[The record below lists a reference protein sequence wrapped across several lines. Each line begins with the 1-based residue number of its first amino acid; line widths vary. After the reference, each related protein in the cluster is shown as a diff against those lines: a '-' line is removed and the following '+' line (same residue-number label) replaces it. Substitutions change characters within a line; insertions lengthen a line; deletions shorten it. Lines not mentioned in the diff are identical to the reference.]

1 MDKNILKARA
11 ERLKKLMT
19 EKGMDVLVAIS
30 PENVLYSTGAYII
43 TQRSL
48 RDRLEISI
56 IPREGDAA
64 FVVCGIE
71 ESLARDESWIGD
83 IRPYVEFK
91 QSPVKF
97 LADVL
102 VEKGLDK
109 KNVGIE
115 LHYLSSTFYKEL
127 TDYLPDTR
135 FYECRGIFDDIRMIK
150 EPQEIELL
158 AKAAKL
164 TRKAVDAAFLTARPG
179 DTERHLSTE
188 IMTNLMN
195 LGMDWSF
202 MVLGTGERTRLTH
215 PTPAYI
221 PMKPGD
227 IIRVDF
233 GGILSGYQSDL
244 ARTAVIGKP
253 SSVQANTFKKLAYI
267 QREVIENM
275 KLGVKFC
282 DIYNKCKAL
291 FEKNDL
297 PFTMPHIGH
306 GLGVDLHE
314 HPIVNPL
321 NETVLQENM
330 IVNIEPLVIYG
341 GYAYHIEDLVWITP
355 KGPVILTESEM
366 SDEIPVIS

>member
-1 MDKNILKARA
+1 MDKSIVK
-11 ERLKKLMT
+11 ERSTKLREIMIQ
-19 EKGMDVLVAIS
+19 KDMDVLVAIS
-30 PENVLYSTGAYII
+30 PENVLYSTGANII
-43 TQRSL
+43 TQKML

-56 IPREGDAA
+56 LPKDGDAV

-71 ESLARDESWIGD
+71 ESLARDESWIED

-91 QSPVKF
+91 ESPIRF

-102 VEKGLDK
+102 LEKGLDK
-109 KNVGIE
+109 KKVGIE
-115 LHYLSSTFYKEL
+115 LHYLSNKFYKEL
-127 TDYLPDTR
+127 TDYLPNTQ
-135 FYECRGIFDDIRMIK
+135 FYECKNIFDDVRMIK
-150 EPQEIELL
+150 EPQEIEIL

-164 TRKAVDAAFLTARPG
+164 SRKAVDAAFLTAKIG

-195 LGMDWSF
+195 MGMDWSF
-202 MVLGTGERTRLTH
+202 MVLGTGARSMLTH

-253 SSVQANTFKKLAYI
+253 SQVQAETYKKLANI
-267 QREVIENM
+267 QREVIEGM
-275 KLGVKFC
+275 LIGTRFC
-282 DIYNKCKAL
+282 DVYNKCKIL
-291 FEKNDL
+291 FEKNNL

-321 NETVLQENM
+321 NESEIQENM
-330 IVNIEPLVIYG
+330 IINIEPLVING
-341 GYAYHIEDLVWITP
+341 GFAYHIEDLIQITP
-355 KGPVILTESEM
+355 YGPKILTESEM
-366 SDEIPVIS
+366 IDKIPVIS

>member
-1 MDKNILKARA
+1 MDKSILKQRA
-11 ERLKKLMT
+11 ERLKELMIQ
-19 EKGMDVLVAIS
+19 KGMDVLVAIS
-30 PENVLYSTGAYII
+30 PENVLYSTGAYIM

-56 IPREGDAA
+56 IPKDGDAA

-83 IRPYVEFK
+83 IRPYVEFR
-91 QSPVKF
+91 QSPIKF

-102 VEKGLDK
+102 AEKGLDR

-115 LHYLSSTFYKEL
+115 LHYLSSTLHKEL
-127 TDYLPDTR
+127 IGYLPDTK
-135 FYECRGIFDDIRMIK
+135 FYECRDIFDKVRMIK
-150 EPQEIELL
+150 ETEEIKLL
-158 AKAAKL
+158 ADAAKA
-164 TRKAVDAAFLTARPG
+164 TRKAVDAAFLTAKPG

-188 IMTNLMN
+188 IMTNLMKQG
-195 LGMDWSF
+195 LDWSF
-202 MVLGTGERTRLTH
+202 MVLGTGKRSLLTH

-221 PMKPGD
+221 PMEPGD

-253 SSVQANTFKKLAYI
+253 SPIQAETYKKLANI
-267 QREVIENM
+267 QREVIESM
-275 KLGVKFC
+275 KIGVRFC
-282 DIYNKCKAL
+282 DVYNKCKAL

-297 PFTMPHIGH
+297 PFSMPHIGH

-314 HPIVNPL
+314 HPIINPL
-321 NETVLQENM
+321 NEEEIQENM
-330 IVNIEPLVIYG
+330 IINVEPLVIFG
-341 GYAYHIEDLVWITP
+341 GHAYHIEDLIQITP
-355 KGPVILTESEM
+355 NGPKILTESEM
-366 SDEIPVIS
+366 SEDIPVIS

>member
-1 MDKNILKARA
+1 VYKNILKKRE
-11 ERLKKLMT
+11 ERIKELMI
-19 EKGMDVLVAIS
+19 ENDMDVLVAIS
-30 PENVLYSTGAYII
+30 PENVLHSTGAYII

-71 ESLARDESWIGD
+71 ESLARDESWIED

-91 QSPVKF
+91 DSPIGF
-97 LADVL
+97 LTDVL
-102 VEKGLDK
+102 TEKGLDK

-127 TDYLPDTR
+127 VGYLPNTK
-135 FYECRGIFDDIRMIK
+135 FYECRDIFDKVRMIK

-158 AKAAKL
+158 ANAAKAS
-164 TRKAVDAAFLTARPG
+164 RKAVEAAFLTAKPG

-188 IMTNLMN
+188 IMTNLMKQG
-195 LGMDWSF
+195 LDWSF
-202 MVLGTGERTRLTH
+202 MVLGTGERTLLTH
-215 PTPAYI
+215 PTPAYM

-253 SSVQANTFKKLAYI
+253 SPVQADTFKKLANI
-267 QREVIENM
+267 QREVIESM
-275 KLGVKFC
+275 KIGVRFC
-282 DIYNKCKAL
+282 DVYNKCKML
-291 FEKNDL
+291 FEKNNL

-314 HPIVNPL
+314 HPIINPL
-321 NETVLQENM
+321 NEEEIQENM
-330 IVNIEPLVIYG
+330 IINVEPLVIYG
-341 GYAYHIEDLVWITP
+341 GYAYHIEDLIQITP
-355 KGPVILTESEM
+355 NGPVILTESEM
-366 SDEIPVIS
+366 SDEIPIIS